1 MQLFIQV
8 HMDLAKC
15 AHYFNKPTY
24 AHAYLPMDSPTDKS
38 NKSIVYSLVQLV
50 NLMDIYVDGM
60 RDG

>member
-1 MQLFIQV
+1 
-8 HMDLAKC
+8 MDLAKC

-24 AHAYLPMDSPTDKS
+24 APAYLLMDSPTDKS